1 MDITLAHSLGHLI
14 ADVGNGFGDCDDPKV
29 LQSVLVPHSEQGQ
42 FNLGAKIY
50 TLRIH

>member
-14 ADVGNGFGDCDDPKV
+14 ADVGNGFGDYDDPKV
-29 LQSVLVPHSEQGQ
+29 LQSVLVPHLEQGQ

-50 TLRIH
+50 TLSIH